1 MIILPSIDS
10 FLKVTF
16 HEQQKPLVICDIDH
30 TFIRPDIEFENA
42 LSFLRGIQPYEGP
55 TFLYEHTIR
64 FIESAYNAGFIRQ
77 SDPEGFQAML
87 QTIERLDG
95 KLIFLT
101 ARSQMFH
108 NKTVRD
114 LMKAGLE
121 NPTRFEIHYTSNLVT
136 KGQYLQNLGIVS
148 QFEHVSFID
157 DNMLFIESV
166 HSIFP
171 HINCYQFK
179 FKTG

>member
-1 MIILPSIDS
+1 
-10 FLKVTF
+10 
-16 HEQQKPLVICDIDH
+16 
-30 TFIRPDIEFENA
+30 
-42 LSFLRGIQPYEGP
+42 
-55 TFLYEHTIR
+55 
-64 FIESAYNAGFIRQ
+64 
-77 SDPEGFQAML
+77 
-87 QTIERLDG
+87 
-95 KLIFLT
+95 
-101 ARSQMFH
+101 MFH

-171 HINCYQFK
+171 QINCYQFK